1 MGLVSKLVALL
12 PLSFSVPTTFGLQG
26 PACLQDN
33 SCSGILDPATEE
45 DAEIEEEAMAVQMGV
60 TLLQRKLDKPN
71 DLGAEAKVA
80 KIDSSGVSFMHDSS
94 FSPEQLGHSGEA
106 QIDAS
111 GDTKTA
117 PVPQTNAS
125 SALCGEHPTLC
136 KQPLDCSEPPSE
148 EEIKSWHTTIVKEDG
163 QPNLRLWCHSDFT
176 VLADSLVQECLV
188 NKDPVKGALA
198 VFELQ
203 KTRAATEADASYCF
217 WEKFCSNQDVT
228 PKTSLLEARNACDS
242 KYGRESWTSV
252 NMKEM
257 AVLLSTF
264 PNAENE
270 SFSGPELPSAF
281 GRLSCAMGN
290 FHCDAVY
297 CQQTYCKMP
306 QYIEKY
312 GHLLNRTV

>member
-1 MGLVSKLVALL
+1 MALVSKLTALFA
-12 PLSFSVPTTFGLQG
+12 LSLGVPA
-26 PACLQDN
+26 ACNAQETLCLKDN
-33 SCSGILDPATEE
+33 SCSATLKLSA
-45 DAEIEEEAMAVQMGV
+45 DDDGSVQ
-60 TLLQRKLDKPN
+60 LLQRKLEKPN
-71 DLGAEAKVA
+71 DLKGEVKIAA